1 MLQQTKKLK
10 LLNRK
15 NLKKINNLKKQ
26 AEIYLC
32 MDTTVHRYFFGGY
45 FMKID
50 GFGTHEYKVDNITD
64 NSGKTVNGKAL
75 TDAVSFGSS
84 FMNYFNKEMENS
96 SIIGDSQQTLENL
109 RAQADVLRDCLSAIF
124 NKMGTGSVV
133 EMNENGVDINNTEAD
148 KLITVVE
155 QIQIK
160 LAMCCDDF
168 QSTVNIDSETVAS
181 VIGQG
186 AAAFSVSRKMTEA
199 GMTPNKENVSE
210 VLKAL
215 EQASELTGKLTDGT
229 KSYLL
234 KNKMTPSINNM
245 YIAEHAG
252 TAYTKSKGISN
263 EQWNNLQKQTEQI
276 ITNSG
281 LNINRENLDRCKWL
295 LCNDIPV
302 TEDNLI
308 KLTELEEIG
317 EELEPD
323 KIIDRIIANMIE
335 GNKAVS
341 TILNGESLPW
351 EETEMAIN
359 TIDNATASNIMALV
373 KSDLPYTLDSLS
385 DIELAGKEITPDYGD
400 DKFVRATRELWEAR
414 LMLTIKAGRNLEKNG
429 ISINTTE
436 ISDLVENLRQQ
447 ELSIINDDS
456 RYGEAEFRMEDIKQ
470 ANDTVL
476 AFMTLRRAPS
486 AVIGSVINAEVIPNI
501 NNLARHSPIITALM
515 EKAGEQYEALSTEIR
530 SDLGDSVSKAVK
542 ASTNDILADLGYE
555 NNDANRRAVRILA
568 YNSMEMTVENIDKV
582 KALDSSV
589 NNLFE
594 EMTPEKTLYMI
605 RDGINPMEADV
616 NVLSEYLMSIHMEI
630 RPKEE
635 KYSEFLYRMDKKGEI
650 TAEEREKFIGIYSLA
665 HRFKKDGM
673 NAIGSLINQ
682 GLELNMGN
690 LLTAF
695 YSRKDTGM
703 ELTADDNTDI
713 IHVKDKVTYYK
724 NLFSKAADK
733 ITPDKLAE
741 FGEDVDNMSIE
752 TFAEKIM
759 KSTLSD
765 DVIYEKQLADFEAAA
780 NMPEAVYK
788 FVADNHIPAT
798 LNNIFAAKEL
808 LNSFD
813 KAFDGCDEEEPDR
826 FLEALDNK
834 DTLLKEYDAIAE
846 GTRKLVEEATYSEEG
861 YIDMETLRMLGN
873 RVNLMRT
880 LSRQNYFY
888 IPFETDN
895 NKGIIHLKVME
906 SGDEKG
912 IFNIKLR
919 NKSGAE
925 ITIEGKVDQNTIKA
939 SVMCDDE
946 NVIAALSEQRSA
958 LESELYSQ
966 DFNDVAISINE
977 VKEQPEG
984 IAVVK
989 ENVATGRIFGA
1000 AKIFISKFTN

>member
-1 MLQQTKKLK
+1 
-10 LLNRK
+10 
-15 NLKKINNLKKQ
+15 
-26 AEIYLC
+26 
-32 MDTTVHRYFFGGY
+32 
-45 FMKID
+45 MKID
-50 GFGTHEYKVDNITD
+50 GFGTHEYKVDNIID
-64 NSGKTVNGKAL
+64 NPGKTVNGKAL
-75 TDAVSFGSS
+75 ADAVSFGSS
-84 FMNYFNKEMENS
+84 FMNFFDKEMENS
-96 SIIGDSQQTLENL
+96 SIIGDARQTLENL
-109 RAQADVLRDCLSAIF
+109 KAQADILKDSLSAIF

-133 EMNENGVDINNTEAD
+133 EMNGNGVDINNTEAD
-148 KLITVVE
+148 KLVTVVE

-160 LAMCCDDF
+160 LAMYCDDF
-168 QSTVNIDSETVAS
+168 QSTVNIDSEAVAS

-215 EQASELTGKLTDGT
+215 EQASEFTGKLTDGT

-234 KNKMTPSINNM
+234 KNKMAPTINNM
-245 YIAEHAG
+245 YIAGHAG
-252 TAYTKSKGISN
+252 TAYTKSKGISE

-276 ITNSG
+276 IRNSG
-281 LNINRENLDRCKWL
+281 LAVNGENMDRCKWL

-308 KLTELEEIG
+308 KLTELEEIADEIDPG
-317 EELEPD
+317 
-323 KIIDRIIANMIE
+323 KITDRIIANMIE

-341 TILNGESLPW
+341 TILTGESLPW
-351 EETEMAIN
+351 EETEMAVN
-359 TIDNATASNIMALV
+359 TINNATPSNIMAWV

-385 DIELAGKEITPDYGD
+385 DIELAGKEMKPDYSD

-414 LMLTIKAGRNLEKNG
+414 LMLTIEAGRNLEKNG

-436 ISDLVENLRQQ
+436 ISDLVEVLRQQ
-447 ELSIINDDS
+447 ELSIANSD
-456 RYGEAEFRMEDIKQ
+456 RKNGEAEFKMSDIKQ
-470 ANDTVL
+470 ANDIVL
-476 AFMTLRRAPS
+476 AFLSLRKAPS
-486 AVIGSVINAEVIPNI
+486 AVIGSVINAEEVPNI
-501 NNLARHSPIITALM
+501 NSFTKHASVITAIM
-515 EKAGEQYEALSTEIR
+515 EKAGESYEALSTEIR
-530 SDLGDSVSKAVK
+530 SDLGDSVSKAIK
-542 ASTNDILADLGYE
+542 ASTNDILSDLGYE

-582 KALDSSV
+582 KALDASV
-589 NNLFE
+589 NTLFE

-605 RDGINPMEADV
+605 RDGINPMETDV
-616 NVLSEYLMSIHMEI
+616 NVLSEYLMSIQMEI

-673 NAIGSLINQ
+673 NAIGALINQ

-695 YSRKDTGM
+695 YSRKDAGIEM
-703 ELTADDNTDI
+703 SVDDNSDI

-733 ITPDKLAE
+733 ITPDKISEL
-741 FGEDVDNMSIE
+741 GENIDNMSAE
-752 TFAEKIM
+752 TFAEKILQ
-759 KSTLSD
+759 STLSD
-765 DVIYEKQLADFEAAA
+765 DIIYEKQLADFEAAA

-788 FVADNHIPAT
+788 FIADNHIPAT
-798 LNNIFAAKEL
+798 LNNIFASKEL

-813 KAFDGCDEEEPDR
+813 KAFDGCDEEEPER

-834 DTLLKEYDAIAE
+834 DTLLKEYDNIAE
-846 GTRKLVEEATYSEEG
+846 GTRKLVEEATYSEDG

-880 LSRQNYFY
+880 LSRQNYFC

-895 NKGIIHLKVME
+895 SKGIIHLKVME

-912 IFNIKLR
+912 IFNIRFR

-925 ITIEGKVDQNTIKA
+925 ITVEGKVEKDTIKA

-946 NVIAALSEQRSA
+946 SIIAALTEHKSA
-958 LESELYSQ
+958 IENDLYSQ
-966 DFNDVAISINE
+966 EFNDVAISINE

-989 ENVATGRIFGA
+989 ENVETGRIFRA
-1000 AKIFISKFTN
+1000 AKIFISKLTN